1 MALGEDRSGEPCDA
15 ALPRGGGM
23 NTGLVASVHARL
35 LARAKE
41 RGEDF
46 NLILTRYGV
55 ERFLYRLS
63 ISPPEKAPEEST

>member
-1 MALGEDRSGEPCDA
+1 
-15 ALPRGGGM
+15 M

-63 ISPPEKAPEEST
+63 ISPAEKGDRFIFPLLSAFPACKLCPSFLFS